1 MITLE
6 SILEKDN
13 LNKAFRQV
21 VSNKGTA
28 GIDDMTV
35 DELEPWIRAHPHEL
49 TNRIQ
54 SGKYRQHP
62 VMRVYIPKDNG
73 EKRPLGIPRVIDRLV
88 QQAVAQEL
96 SREFE
101 PIFSDNSYG
110 FRPNRSAHDAIRKVI
125 ANANDGYEYVIDL
138 DLAKFFDTVNHSKL
152 LQVLSETIKD
162 GRVISL
168 IHKFLR
174 AKIMDEGKVTTP
186 TIGTPQGG
194 PVSPVLANILLNEL
208 DKELD
213 KRGHHFVRYA
223 DDMMIMC
230 KSQRAAQR
238 TYESISKFI
247 EKKLFLNIN
256 KDKTK
261 ICHLSEDVKFLGY
274 TFMKRQLKND
284 ETTKWHA
291 SVHRKSL
298 AKLKV
303 KIKALTD
310 RRCPKGWS
318 TTKTE
323 LNTVLRGWFNYFR
336 LGIRKTL
343 VTTIDGWT
351 RRRIR
356 QMYWKTWKKNSTR
369 IKELEKLGIN
379 KDKAYQ
385 WGNSSKSYWRIAGSF
400 ILCRALTN
408 KTIKEKGWSLLSDL
422 FYDGIYSCRNR
433 RDARPARPVV

>member
-422 FYDGIYSCRNR
+422 FYDGIYSC
-433 RDARPARPVV
+433 

>member
-35 DELEPWIRAHPHEL
+35 DELEPWIRTHPHEL
-49 TNRIQ
+49 KNRIQ

-238 TYESISKFI
+238 TYESITKFI

-274 TFMKRQLKND
+274 TFIKRQLKND

-303 KIKALTD
+303 KIKELTD

-336 LGIRKTL
+336 LGIRKSL

-356 QMYWKTWKKNSTR
+356 QMYWKTWKKISTR

-400 ILCRALTN
+400 ILCKALTN
-408 KTIKEKGWSLLSDL
+408 KAIKEKGWSLLSDL
-422 FYDGIYSCRNR
+422 FYDGIYSC
-433 RDARPARPVV
+433 

>member
-385 WGNSSKSYWRIAGSF
+385 WGNSSKSYWRIAGSI

-408 KTIKEKGWSLLSDL
+408 RTIKEKGWSLLSDL
-422 FYDGIYSCRNR
+422 FYDGIYSC
-433 RDARPARPVV
+433 

>member
-21 VSNKGTA
+21 ESNKGTA

-35 DELEPWIRAHPHEL
+35 DELEPWIRSHLHEL

-247 EKKLFLNIN
+247 EKKLFLKIN

-274 TFMKRQLKND
+274 TFIKRQLKND

-303 KIKALTD
+303 KIKELTD

-336 LGIRKTL
+336 LGIRKSL

-356 QMYWKTWKKNSTR
+356 QMYWKTWKKISTR

-400 ILCRALTN
+400 ILCKALTN
-408 KTIKEKGWSLLSDL
+408 KAIKEKGWSLLSDL
-422 FYDGIYSCRNR
+422 FYDGIYSC
-433 RDARPARPVV
+433 

>member
-238 TYESISKFI
+238 TYESITKFI

-274 TFMKRQLKND
+274 TFIKRQLKND

-303 KIKALTD
+303 KIKELTD

-336 LGIRKTL
+336 LGIRKSL
-343 VTTIDGWT
+343 VTTVDGWT

-356 QMYWKTWKKNSTR
+356 QMYWKTWKKISTR

-385 WGNSSKSYWRIAGSF
+385 WSNSSKSYWRIAGSF

-422 FYDGIYSCRNR
+422 FYDGIYSC
-433 RDARPARPVV
+433 

>member
-13 LNKAFRQV
+13 LNRAFRQV

-49 TNRIQ
+49 TNRII

-73 EKRPLGIPRVIDRLV
+73 EMRPLGIPRVIDRLV

-101 PIFSDNSYG
+101 PRFSDNSYG

-256 KDKTK
+256 RDKTK
-261 ICHLSEDVKFLGY
+261 VCHLTDDVKFLGY
-274 TFMKRQLKND
+274 TFIKRQLKND

-303 KIKALTD
+303 KIKELTD

-343 VTTIDGWT
+343 VTTVDGWT

-356 QMYWKTWKKNSTR
+356 QMYWKTWKKISTK

-400 ILCRALTN
+400 ILKRALTN
-408 KTIKEKGWSLLSDL
+408 KTIKEKGWNLLSDL
-422 FYDGIYSCRNR
+422 FDDGIYCC
-433 RDARPARPVV
+433 

>member
-28 GIDDMTV
+28 GIDGMTV

-422 FYDGIYSCRNR
+422 FYDGIYSC
-433 RDARPARPVV
+433 

>member
-238 TYESISKFI
+238 TYKSISKFI

-274 TFMKRQLKND
+274 TFIKRQLKND

-303 KIKALTD
+303 KIKELTD

-336 LGIRKTL
+336 LGIRKSL

-400 ILCRALTN
+400 ILCKALTN
-408 KTIKEKGWSLLSDL
+408 KAIKEKGWSLLSDL
-422 FYDGIYSCRNR
+422 FYDGIYSC
-433 RDARPARPVV
+433 

>member
-336 LGIRKTL
+336 LGIRKSL

-356 QMYWKTWKKNSTR
+356 QMYWKTWKKISTR

-422 FYDGIYSCRNR
+422 FYDGIYSC
-433 RDARPARPVV
+433 

>member
-13 LNKAFRQV
+13 LNRAFRQV

-35 DELEPWIRAHPHEL
+35 DELGPWIRAHPHEL
-49 TNRIQ
+49 TNRII

-73 EKRPLGIPRVIDRLV
+73 EMRPLGIPRVIDRLV

-101 PIFSDNSYG
+101 PRFSDNSYG

-208 DKELD
+208 DKELE

-256 KDKTK
+256 RDKTK
-261 ICHLSEDVKFLGY
+261 VCHLSDDVKFLGY
-274 TFMKRQLKND
+274 TFIKRQLKND
-284 ETTKWHA
+284 ETTRWHA

-303 KIKALTD
+303 KIKELTD

-336 LGIRKTL
+336 LGIRKSL

-356 QMYWKTWKKNSTR
+356 QMYWKTWKKISTK

-400 ILCRALTN
+400 ILKRALTN
-408 KTIKEKGWSLLSDL
+408 KTIKEKGWNLLSDL
-422 FYDGIYSCRNR
+422 FDDGIYCC
-433 RDARPARPVV
+433 

>member
-13 LNKAFRQV
+13 LNRAFRQV

-35 DELEPWIRAHPHEL
+35 DELESWIRAHPHEL
-49 TNRIQ
+49 TNRII

-73 EKRPLGIPRVIDRLV
+73 DMRPLGIPRVIDRLV

-101 PIFSDNSYG
+101 PRFSDNSYG

-256 KDKTK
+256 RDKTK
-261 ICHLSEDVKFLGY
+261 VCHLSDDVKFLGY
-274 TFMKRQLKND
+274 TFIKRQLKND

-303 KIKALTD
+303 KIKELTD

-343 VTTIDGWT
+343 VTTVDGWT

-356 QMYWKTWKKNSTR
+356 QMYWKTWKKISTK

-400 ILCRALTN
+400 ILKRALTN
-408 KTIKEKGWSLLSDL
+408 KTIKEKGWNLLSDL
-422 FYDGIYSCRNR
+422 FDDGIYCC
-433 RDARPARPVV
+433 

>member
-408 KTIKEKGWSLLSDL
+408 KTFKEKGWSLLSDL
-422 FYDGIYSCRNR
+422 FYDGIYSC
-433 RDARPARPVV
+433 

>member
-274 TFMKRQLKND
+274 TFIKRQLKND

-422 FYDGIYSCRNR
+422 FYDGIYSC
-433 RDARPARPVV
+433 

>member
-408 KTIKEKGWSLLSDL
+408 KTIKEKGWSLLSL
-422 FYDGIYSCRNR
+422 TKTRNGGALRSSIDR
-433 RDARPARPVV
+433 RE

>member
-13 LNKAFRQV
+13 LNRAFRQV

-49 TNRIQ
+49 TNRII

-73 EKRPLGIPRVIDRLV
+73 EMRPLGIPRVIDRLV

-101 PIFSDNSYG
+101 PRFSDNSYG

-208 DKELD
+208 DKELE

-256 KDKTK
+256 RDKTK
-261 ICHLSEDVKFLGY
+261 VCHLSDDVKFLGY
-274 TFMKRQLKND
+274 TFIKRQLKND

-303 KIKALTD
+303 KIKELTD

-318 TTKTE
+318 TNKTE

-343 VTTIDGWT
+343 VTTVDGWT

-356 QMYWKTWKKNSTR
+356 QMYWKTWKKNSTK

-400 ILCRALTN
+400 ILKRALTN
-408 KTIKEKGWSLLSDL
+408 KTIKEKGWNLLSDL
-422 FYDGIYSCRNR
+422 FDDGIYCC
-433 RDARPARPVV
+433 

>member
-274 TFMKRQLKND
+274 TFIKRQLKND

-336 LGIRKTL
+336 LGIRKSL

-356 QMYWKTWKKNSTR
+356 QMYWKTWKKISTR

-408 KTIKEKGWSLLSDL
+408 KTIKDEGWSLLSDL
-422 FYDGIYSCRNR
+422 FYDGIYSC
-433 RDARPARPVV
+433 

>member
-1 MITLE
+1 
-6 SILEKDN
+6 
-13 LNKAFRQV
+13 
-21 VSNKGTA
+21 
-28 GIDDMTV
+28 
-35 DELEPWIRAHPHEL
+35 
-49 TNRIQ
+49 
-54 SGKYRQHP
+54 
-62 VMRVYIPKDNG
+62 MRVYIPKDNG

-274 TFMKRQLKND
+274 TFIKRQLKND

-303 KIKALTD
+303 KIKELTD

-336 LGIRKTL
+336 LGIRKSL
-343 VTTIDGWT
+343 VTTVDGWT

-356 QMYWKTWKKNSTR
+356 QMYWKTWKKISTR

-422 FYDGIYSCRNR
+422 FYDGIYSC
-433 RDARPARPVV
+433 

>member
-35 DELEPWIRAHPHEL
+35 DELEPWIRSHSHEL

-238 TYESISKFI
+238 TYESITKFI
-247 EKKLFLNIN
+247 EKKLFLKIN

-274 TFMKRQLKND
+274 TFIKRQLKND

-303 KIKALTD
+303 KIKELTD

-336 LGIRKTL
+336 LGIRKSL

-356 QMYWKTWKKNSTR
+356 QMYWKTWKKISTR

-422 FYDGIYSCRNR
+422 FYDGIYSC
-433 RDARPARPVV
+433 

>member
-13 LNKAFRQV
+13 LNRAFRQV

-35 DELEPWIRAHPHEL
+35 DELGPWIRAHPHEL
-49 TNRIQ
+49 TNRII

-73 EKRPLGIPRVIDRLV
+73 EMRPLGIPRVIDRLV

-101 PIFSDNSYG
+101 PRFSDNSYG

-238 TYESISKFI
+238 TYDSISKFI

-256 KDKTK
+256 RDKTK
-261 ICHLSEDVKFLGY
+261 VCHLSDDVKFLGY
-274 TFMKRQLKND
+274 TFIKRQLKGD
-284 ETTKWHA
+284 DTTEWHA

-298 AKLKV
+298 AKLKA

-310 RRCPKGWS
+310 RRCPKGMD
-318 TTKTE
+318 TTKSE

-336 LGIRKTL
+336 LGIRKKL
-343 VTTIDGWT
+343 VTTVDGWT

-356 QMYWKTWKKNSTR
+356 QMYWKAWKKTSTK

-400 ILCRALTN
+400 ILKRALTN
-408 KTIKEKGWSLLSDL
+408 KTIKEKGWNLLSDQ
-422 FYDGIYSCRNR
+422 FDDGIYCC
-433 RDARPARPVV
+433 

>member
-35 DELEPWIRAHPHEL
+35 DELESWIRSHPHEL

-238 TYESISKFI
+238 TYESITKFI

-274 TFMKRQLKND
+274 TFIKRQLKND

-303 KIKALTD
+303 KIKELTD

-336 LGIRKTL
+336 LGIRKSL

-356 QMYWKTWKKNSTR
+356 QMYWKTWKKISTR

-400 ILCRALTN
+400 ILCKALTN
-408 KTIKEKGWSLLSDL
+408 KAIKEKGWSLLSDL
-422 FYDGIYSCRNR
+422 FYDGIYSC
-433 RDARPARPVV
+433 

>member
-13 LNKAFRQV
+13 LNRAFRQV

-49 TNRIQ
+49 TNRII

-73 EKRPLGIPRVIDRLV
+73 EMRPLGIPRVIDRLV

-101 PIFSDNSYG
+101 PRFSDNSYG

-256 KDKTK
+256 RDKTK
-261 ICHLSEDVKFLGY
+261 VCHLSDDVKFLGY
-274 TFMKRQLKND
+274 TFIKRQLKND

-303 KIKALTD
+303 KIKELTD

-343 VTTIDGWT
+343 VTTVDGWT

-356 QMYWKTWKKNSTR
+356 QMYWKTWKKISTK

-400 ILCRALTN
+400 ILKRALTN
-408 KTIKEKGWSLLSDL
+408 KTIKEKGWNLLSDL
-422 FYDGIYSCRNR
+422 FDDGIYCC
-433 RDARPARPVV
+433 

>member
-213 KRGHHFVRYA
+213 RRGHHFVRYA

-422 FYDGIYSCRNR
+422 FYDGIYSC
-433 RDARPARPVV
+433 